1 MYVKLK
7 SVRLPGDCC
16 HCLKCWTLLTQEV
29 AGYQR
34 AVIVAYITEIS
45 QSLEEMPESER
56 DRPLHKP
63 SVRLLVELLR
73 QIMDPL
79 SHVVLSLQLLRT
91 FSHFSDNLVVM
102 VNCQAAPAV
111 LGCMAVYLDV
121 TEIQQ
126 YGLDILARIASYRP
140 RLAEKIPLRET
151 ALEMILRSIQ
161 RHQKSILIVPPGCR
175 TLVNLTCSLQE
186 NLDNFLSSDTEFSPE
201 VGEAVERYDALLRHI
216 FQHAVPVIQSVLQEY
231 PNNLDVKTEGR
242 RFLYNYSKM
251 TQFTQKKKLQALSK
265 STQDEESQELT
276 ETLTTPKMFVSND
289 QEEEPAGILKKTEEK
304 GYMAALDRKVHF
316 ADKEPLD
323 SMTSSED
330 ESDLDLQTTEVK
342 ARLEVQE
349 TVILSEEAAEALRL
363 KSVTSQEGVQMRRKE
378 SEKDETRE
386 RRYTSEM
393 KINVSGKGQIQEVVA
408 KCGQTDITIATNPT
422 PSNPVSIFC
431 PTVNCRG
438 HVRNSEPIC
447 QPDPM
452 FDVNDI
458 PAEEN
463 QSKGILSKDNED
475 TNRNNDGSSTLNEC
489 QTNKLREYDR
499 KEDSA
504 VLGPSRQQTLDT
516 RIAHSTNSLDKS
528 NTQSSN
534 SQEMSNSNS
543 QDKSK
548 AQSSN
553 PQDKSK
559 AQSTNPQDKSN
570 TQSLNSQDTNKTHSL
585 ISQDSTEE
593 EDYVPM
599 DWPRTDGLGTQE
611 NGETCEEVCLR
622 EKSGQKSGVLRYSLS
637 DVSLCTKVIRLQVT
651 HHISS
656 LVFEGKDAQALS
668 VIDKPLHSLLEVS
681 GAPQGLQEYVKSQY
695 SDSKTLMDL
704 DTAFLISIIDAIRY
718 RSLFH
723 DLVQKSVLEVMNC
736 MFGKYSLDVL
746 KVALTCLT
754 SVFQNQHIL
763 PQLSESTFL
772 KEAKGII
779 SKLSGVLQ
787 TDVPAIRELH
797 RVVSDI
803 TSHAPICSHNT
814 RAIRQHFT
822 P

>member
-1 MYVKLK
+1 
-7 SVRLPGDCC
+7 
-16 HCLKCWTLLTQEV
+16 
-29 AGYQR
+29 
-34 AVIVAYITEIS
+34 
-45 QSLEEMPESER
+45 
-56 DRPLHKP
+56 
-63 SVRLLVELLR
+63 
-73 QIMDPL
+73 
-79 SHVVLSLQLLRT
+79 
-91 FSHFSDNLVVM
+91 
-102 VNCQAAPAV
+102 
-111 LGCMAVYLDV
+111 
-121 TEIQQ
+121 
-126 YGLDILARIASYRP
+126 
-140 RLAEKIPLRET
+140 
-151 ALEMILRSIQ
+151 MILRSIQ

-231 PNNLDVKTEGR
+231 PNILDVKTEGR

-251 TQFTQKKKLQALSK
+251 TQFTQKKKLQALST
-265 STQDEESQELT
+265 STQDKESQELT
-276 ETLTTPKMFVSND
+276 ETLTTPKMFVSNH
-289 QEEEPAGILKKTEEK
+289 QEEEPSGILKKTEEK

-363 KSVTSQEGVQMRRKE
+363 KSVASQEGVQMRRKE

-408 KCGQTDITIATNPT
+408 KCGQTDITIATYPT

-438 HVRNSEPIC
+438 HVGNSEPIC

-463 QSKGILSKDNED
+463 GSERILSKDNED
-475 TNRNNDGSSTLNEC
+475 TNTNNDGSSTLNEC

-504 VLGPSRQQTLDT
+504 VLRPFRQQTLDT
-516 RIAHSTNSLDKS
+516 GIAHSTNSLDKS

-543 QDKSK
+543 QDKSN

-553 PQDKSK
+553 
-559 AQSTNPQDKSN
+559 
-570 TQSLNSQDTNKTHSL
+570 SQDTSNTHSL

-656 LVFEGKDAQALS
+656 LVFGGKDAQALS

-681 GAPQGLQEYVKSQY
+681 GAPQGLQAYVKSQY
-695 SDSKTLMDL
+695 SDSKTLIDL

-723 DLVQKSVLEVMNC
+723 DLVHKSVLEVMNC

-772 KEAKGII
+772 KEAKEII
-779 SKLSGVLQ
+779 SKL
-787 TDVPAIRELH
+787 
-797 RVVSDI
+797 
-803 TSHAPICSHNT
+803 
-814 RAIRQHFT
+814 
-822 P
+822 